1 MSRSLLT
8 LALLIGLGGPA
19 LGQVIPTMTQSAIT
33 CGATSGTLLPANA
46 ASKFIVVA
54 TPSTGGIWINWT
66 GAAAVTAPPSEH
78 VVSGAVKV
86 WSPVVPQS
94 AATCISDT
102 GGSVTVTVEYR

>member
-1 MSRSLLT
+1 MRPLLAVLFVA
-8 LALLIGLGGPA
+8 LAGPA
-19 LGQVIPTMTQSAIT
+19 FGQVIPTMTQSSVT
-33 CGATSGTLLPANA
+33 CGASSGSLLAAGA

-54 TPSTGGIWINWT
+54 TPTTGGIWVNWT

-94 AATCISDT
+94 AATCISDN
-102 GGSVTVTVEYR
+102 GSSVTVTMEYR